1 MKNRIKSILQ
11 AIMKSKMSLILSL
24 LTLSCTNV
32 QEKVDKKQELTDLRT
47 SYHYTEIVLEITQK
61 EQAAFDALN
70 TLQTSTDEMNRL
82 YSTFANIDQPC
93 YPADTSFEVS
103 QSELLIFME
112 QFISKHCQNLTP
124 EIQNQL
130 AKTSVLAQK
139 KYTVLH
145 CTGNKSNVTN
155 EKGLPMTGTWVMPNV
170 LGRRDVILVW

>member
-1 MKNRIKSILQ
+1 MINKLLVLLFFPC
-11 AIMKSKMSLILSL
+11 LIF
-24 LTLSCTNV
+24 SCTFG
-32 QEKVDKKQELTDLRT
+32 QEGNEQKRELTNST
-47 SYHYTEIVLEITQK
+47 SYDNTVSELTQ
-61 EQAAFDALN
+61 EQQSAFDALN

-82 YSTFANIDQPC
+82 YSTFANINQPC

-112 QFISKHCQNLTP
+112 QFISKYCQNLTP

-130 AKTSVLAQK
+130 TKTSVLAQK

-145 CTGNKSNVTN
+145 CSGNKSNVTN